1 MDSIEALAK
10 INESLSYG
18 TAVIDFSPTDIEG
31 ECASHVQEIARLR
44 NSKIPEEA
52 LSATISCLNNGSGLG
67 YVGLISASLGYW
79 MASIN
84 AYEKALFI
92 FEKLGDAHIVAKTHG
107 NLGSVYAG
115 MGKWSKA
122 IDYYQKSLEI
132 FEELDDVHGIAQIYN
147 NLGLVYAGMGKWPKA
162 IEHYLESLETKET
175 LSDVRAV
182 AKTYNNLGLV
192 YAGMGKWSKAIE
204 YYQKD
209 MEISEKLGDM
219 RAIAKTYNNLGLVC
233 AGMGKWPKAI
243 EYYQKSLEIFEE
255 LGDVHGVAQTY
266 VNLGLVYAGMGKWP
280 KAIEYYQKSLEIFE
294 ELGDVQGKG
303 IPLSNLGKLYLDKD
317 EPEPDKARKHLEDS
331 IKRLNEE
338 SRPHYPNAV
347 NWLASCYH
355 RIGIIKKGQ
364 AKKENGDKIKEE
376 LVDSAARLF
385 SDASKLYH
393 ELIYLPR
400 VDVPSLKVYY
410 HLDKGLSYSVI
421 NITEKDNKI
430 AINSLDKAL
439 KEFKKALKF
448 ADYKEK
454 LRVQGI
460 ISEYKAKRYI
470 RRVLSE
476 KSSKKQEKL
485 IGKAIKSLGDS
496 VDKFKKSGEVEHC
509 NVKTCEGCMHLFK
522 ALRLFRK
529 GIKEY
534 SKSGKR
540 DKLSKS
546 EFELA
551 EARKCYENAVNELGT
566 DTIQILDK
574 SFKHV
579 EEMIK
584 NKDEKLI
591 TDATKEFITI
601 IEELSSG
608 SLQSMVRIFTFDESM
623 KVPERESENK
633 PEDSKTSVPNL
644 IAYAGLIGPTIVSG
658 IFYIDYAYYD
668 IIPVINITDITNLIY
683 APVASLLF
691 LIFLIIIWLKKRI
704 GTLM

>member
-10 INESLSYG
+10 INDSLSYG
-18 TAVIDFSPTDIEG
+18 ESVIDFSPTDIEG
-31 ECASHVQEIARLR
+31 ECAQHVQEIARLR
-44 NSKIPEEA
+44 DSKITEEA
-52 LSATISCLNNGSGLG
+52 LSATISCLNNGSGLQ
-67 YVGLISASLGYW
+67 YVGSISTSLGYW
-79 MASIN
+79 RTSIN
-84 AYEKALFI
+84 AYGKALLI
-92 FEKLGDAHIVAKTHG
+92 FDKLGDEHG
-107 NLGSVYAG
+107 AATTYNNLGSVHG
-115 MGKWSKA
+115 RMGKSLKAIEYYRKSLEMSVELDDLHVTAQTYNNLSLVYTLMGEWSKA
-122 IDYYQKSLEI
+122 IDYYQKNISI
-132 FEELDDVHGIAQIYN
+132 FKELKDFQGVARAYN
-147 NLGLVYAGMGKWPKA
+147 NLGIVYNGMGERTKA
-162 IEHYLESLETKET
+162 IDWYQMSLEMHKE
-175 LSDVRAV
+175 LENIQGQSLV
-182 AKTYNNLGLV
+182 YNNLGIV
-192 YAGMGKWSKAIE
+192 CTKM
-204 YYQKD
+204 
-209 MEISEKLGDM
+209 SEW
-219 RAIAKTYNNLGLVC
+219 AE
-233 AGMGKWPKAI
+233 AI
-243 EYYQKSLEIFEE
+243 EYYQKSLEIKEI
-255 LGDVHGVAQTY
+255 LGDVHG
-266 VNLGLVYAGMGKWP
+266 
-280 KAIEYYQKSLEIFE
+280 
-294 ELGDVQGKG
+294 KG
-303 IPLSNLGKLYLDKD
+303 GTLSNLGKLYLDKD
-317 EPEPDKARKHLEDS
+317 EPEPDARKHLEDS
-331 IKRLNEE
+331 IKLLNKE
-338 SRPHYPNAV
+338 SRPDYPNAV

-364 AKKENGDKIKEE
+364 AKRENDDKIKEE
-376 LVDSAARLF
+376 LVNSAAHLF
-385 SDASKLYH
+385 LDASKLYC
-393 ELIYLPR
+393 ELIDLPR
-400 VDVPSLKVYY
+400 VKIQSLKVYC

-439 KEFKKALKF
+439 NEFKKALKF

-460 ISEYKAKRYI
+460 ISEYEAKRYI

-509 NVKTCEGCMHLFK
+509 NVKTCEGCIHLFE

-534 SKSGKR
+534 SQSRRR

-551 EARKCYENAVNELGT
+551 EARKCYEDAVNELGT

-591 TDATKEFITI
+591 TSATEEFIKI

-623 KVPERESENK
+623 KVPEGESGNK
-633 PEDSKTSVPNL
+633 SEASKTSWADVITYVGFCGLL
-644 IAYAGLIGPTIVSG
+644 IMNGLFIVD
-658 IFYIDYAYYD
+658 YIYSN
-668 IIPVINITDITNLIY
+668 IPFIKITDMTDIIY
-683 APVASLLF
+683 APIVLILF
-691 LIFLIIIWLKKRI
+691 LMYLVIKKLKK
-704 GTLM
+704 